1 MSTQPAIGRINF
13 IPELSDPPFIST
25 SGLPNHR
32 RCDLTALHEVHISF
46 FCHFPSALSAG
57 SVLTLKTTRYE
68 RSRSTRMAEPL
79 STINLERF
87 EASQYVSGEYSVYRP
102 RVIFR
107 NYLTTVDLPVPVS
120 GRAGGASPVLSNVP
134 VCFVTLVRRMLL
146 WDHVLTLPDE
156 VELIWRAKLS
166 IPKVLFLLNRYVVPL
181 AMAILSNEFSGVTPY
196 LSLPVSSC
204 KVSYAIAV
212 AIGMLSIATS
222 NFLILLRL
230 WVLWDRSP
238 RLVFVT
244 LMFFIVT
251 QLVALSFV
259 GYVIYDMLRAC
270 VCGSVWNH
278 GVAHLTFD
286 LATMFFHPV
295 LRICIPRHKPKFV
308 MLWTPGIVFELVV
321 FLTAVWNALDRPR
334 SRNVRVTKI
343 MYRDG
348 SLYFFVLLRLLNL
361 LLCTIAPVS
370 RQELSCDVCFI
381 WSISNITLARFI
393 FNLRRLSS
401 DTCHKKVRF
410 KDEEEIADDMERTEL
425 PVLRRERTGSG
436 RSD

>member
-1 MSTQPAIGRINF
+1 RYLLAV
-13 IPELSDPPFIST
+13 
-25 SGLPNHR
+25 GL
-32 RCDLTALHEVHISF
+32 
-46 FCHFPSALSAG
+46 
-57 SVLTLKTTRYE
+57 
-68 RSRSTRMAEPL
+68 
-79 STINLERF
+79 
-87 EASQYVSGEYSVYRP
+87 
-102 RVIFR
+102 VI
-107 NYLTTVDLPVPVS
+107 
-120 GRAGGASPVLSNVP
+120 
-134 VCFVTLVRRMLL
+134 LL

-196 LSLPVSSC
+196 LSLPVSTC
-204 KVSYAIAV
+204 KVCYAIAV
-212 AIGMLSIATS
+212 AVGMLSIATS

-251 QLVALSFV
+251 QLLALSFV
-259 GYVIYDMLRAC
+259 GYVIYDMLP
-270 VCGSVWNH
+270 
-278 GVAHLTFD
+278 
-286 LATMFFHPV
+286 TMFFHPV

-334 SRNVRVTKI
+334 SRNVRVSKI

-361 LLCTIAPVS
+361 LLCTVAPGSLTFLGVF
-370 RQELSCDVCFI
+370 FI

-393 FNLRRLSS
+393 FNLRRLSN
-401 DTCHKKVRF
+401 DACHKKVRF
-410 KDEEEIADDMERTEL
+410 KDEEELADDMEQTEL
-425 PVLRRERTGSG
+425 PVLRRECTGSG
-436 RSD
+436 RRD